1 MGLSEK
7 LPDSQRESTSVTR
20 RSVERMCQ
28 EWADAERRIRRSMR
42 IYPQKLRTIFG
53 HRTELERDIDDSDL
67 RLPTG
72 GRAGS
77 ADSED
82 RKAIISIYGKDVE

>member
-1 MGLSEK
+1 MGLREK
-7 LPDSQRESTSVTR
+7 LPDSQQENASLTR
-20 RSVERMCQ
+20 RGVERMRQ
-28 EWADAERRIRRSMR
+28 EWADAERRIRQRMR
-42 IYPQKLRTIFG
+42 IYPQKLRTVFG
-53 HRTELERDIDDSDL
+53 HRTELERDIDDSDQ

-82 RKAIISIYGKDVE
+82 RKAIISINGKDVE